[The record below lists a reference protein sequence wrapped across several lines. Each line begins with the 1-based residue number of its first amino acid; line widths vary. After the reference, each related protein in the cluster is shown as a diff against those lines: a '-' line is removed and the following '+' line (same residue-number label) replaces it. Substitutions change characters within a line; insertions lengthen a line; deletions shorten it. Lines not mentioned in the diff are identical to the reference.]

1 MKVGD
6 LVRVNPDTLLDDDS
20 TNRESL
26 EKDGYLWRYERD
38 ISDTIKHG
46 MLRAYTSLAT
56 GAGYDW
62 YDCELVLGEQ
72 ANA

>member
-26 EKDGYLWRYERD
+26 EKGGYLWRYEHGV
-38 ISDTIKHG
+38 SNNNKHG
-46 MLRAYTSLAT
+46 ALRLYRSLAT
-56 GAGYDW
+56 GVLYEW
-62 YDCELVLGEQ
+62 YDCELIMGEQ
-72 ANA
+72 ADA